1 MHKRLEG
8 KVAVV
13 TGAAAGIG
21 RATAELFAE
30 EGARVLLA
38 DLAGE
43 AAERAAAAIRETG
56 AEAVAVVADVS
67 TEEGAEKVVGTAERR
82 FGPVD
87 VLVNN
92 AGVEQDLSEAL
103 DEAQDALDS
112 GADNNAVAGRLEDLA
127 EEYES
132 ASSSASG
139 VDASR
144 LAALADTLTGI
155 AGRL

>member
-30 EGARVLLA
+30 EGARVVLA

-56 AEAVAVVADVS
+56 TEALAVVADVS
-67 TEEGAEKVVGTAERR
+67 TEEGAEEVVGTAERS

-87 VLVNN
+87 V
-92 AGVEQDLSEAL
+92 
-103 DEAQDALDS
+103 
-112 GADNNAVAGRLEDLA
+112 
-127 EEYES
+127 
-132 ASSSASG
+132 
-139 VDASR
+139 
-144 LAALADTLTGI
+144 
-155 AGRL
+155 